1 MKTTVKK
8 TGRVKKAAKEAGRVN
23 GSGRKARVYEGVGI
37 AVEAIVLS
45 AFCLF
50 MITHQIRWLALA
62 AALTACVLLFG

>member
-8 TGRVKKAAKEAGRVN
+8 TGKVKKAARAAGHVTE
-23 GSGRKARVYEGVGI
+23 SGRKARVYEGVGI

-50 MITHQIRWLALA
+50 MITHQIRWLAMA
-62 AALTACVLLFG
+62 AALAACVLLFG

>member
-8 TGRVKKAAKEAGRVN
+8 TGRAKKTAKAAGRTAE
-23 GSGRKARVYEGVGI
+23 SERKARVYEGIGT

-62 AALTACVLLFG
+62 AGLIACVLLFG